1 MRRAVSFLLRMR
13 SPISILKV
21 ARDGSPRD
29 FETNRRSLLRKIVGL
44 DQRSSAPFLSGDTFK
59 FLADYIFENDAYN
72 FPEDLK
78 AIDGQG
84 SVIFTHGGPVSAA
97 ANDLAKFCSQGFEFP
112 NATLIIHN
120 CDVIPSPQDMGILAR
135 RFKEVFSVNW
145 LGDPKLV
152 RPLPIGLE
160 NRDKRRNG
168 VPADY
173 AREIRKGLPRF
184 DERDINFLI
193 CFNVKTN
200 PKERKVAL
208 DLTKDL
214 PGAYVVEGFI
224 TPKQYRKLV
233 LRSKF
238 VISPPGA
245 GPDCHRTWEAMYLGA
260 IPIVKSNS
268 WPFRHLPLPVIQLEN
283 WEELKNFS
291 LEDIP
296 RNLVDWKNL
305 DFWFRRSG

>member
-1 MRRAVSFLLRMR
+1 MRWAENYSFKIR
-13 SPISILKV
+13 SLTSILRES
-21 ARDGSPRD
+21 RDGSPRD

-44 DQRSSAPFLSGDTFK
+44 DRRSSAPFLSGDSFK
-59 FLADYIFENDAYN
+59 YLADYIFENNTYN

-84 SVIFTHGGPVSAA
+84 SVIFTHGGPVSSA
-97 ANDLAKFCSQGFEFP
+97 ANDLATFCRQGFEFP
-112 NATLIIHN
+112 DGTLVIHN
-120 CDVIPSPQDMGILAR
+120 GDVIPAPEDMRILASS
-135 RFKEVFSVNW
+135 FKEVFSVNW
-145 LGDPKLV
+145 LGDPTLV

-168 VPADY
+168 VPSDY
-173 AREIRKGLPRF
+173 GKEIRKGLPAF
-184 DERDINFLI
+184 ADRDIDFLI

-200 PKERKVAL
+200 PKERNVAL
-208 DLTKDL
+208 DITREL
-214 PGAYVVEGFI
+214 PGAYAVEGFI

-233 LRSKF
+233 LRSKY

-260 IPIVKSNS
+260 IPIVKSDS
-268 WPFRHLPLPVIQLEN
+268 WPFKHLPLPVIQVN
-283 WEELKNFS
+283 HWQELKNFS

-296 RNLVDWKNL
+296 RELVDWKNL
-305 DFWFRRSG
+305 DYWFRRPE